1 MNRRTS
7 AVYAASGFI
16 VIIVLLSA
24 YFLAKKP
31 EHTAFHGSPETQKV
45 FIFKD
50 VKYSG
55 EKNGMVNW
63 EVRAKV
69 VKKFIDKPT
78 VEMEGIDGEYRPKP
92 DTVVSFKGLKGEMD
106 TVKETGTIQNVEV
119 YYKGQYVI
127 KSRSMDFDFQKSMA
141 STTAPVDLQGKNF
154 TMMGVGLNADTK
166 EQVITVERDVSGT
179 IQEEKGGKY
188 KFSADRFTY
197 LLKDNTYVFEG
208 KVVVKGEKMD
218 ILCDK
223 VSVISENDEP
233 TKADAVGHVRILSK
247 GTIAKSERAVYYFRE
262 GKAVLTEEPTIVKE
276 TMKMEG
282 LTITYDLNNDKF
294 FVEKP
299 KMRIDQRPR
308 QHGKE

>member
-16 VIIVLLSA
+16 IVIIFFSV

-31 EHTAFHGSPETQKV
+31 EQAAFHGSSESQKV

-55 EKNGMVNW
+55 EKKGVVDW
-63 EVRAKV
+63 EVRAKLV
-69 VKKFIDKPT
+69 RKFMDKST
-78 VEMEGIDGEYRPKP
+78 VEMEGIEGEYRPKP
-92 DTVVSFKGLKGEMD
+92 DTIVSFKGLKGQMD
-106 TVKETGTIQNVEV
+106 TVKEVGTIQNVEV
-119 YYKGQYVI
+119 YYKGEYVI
-127 KSRSMDFDFQKSMA
+127 KSSSMDFDFQKSMA
-141 STTAPVDLQGKNF
+141 STTAPVDLQGKKF

-166 EQVITVERDVSGT
+166 EQVITVDRDVSGT
-179 IQEEKGGKY
+179 IQEDKARY
-188 KFSADRFTY
+188 KFSADKFTY
-197 LLKDNTYVFEG
+197 LLKDSTYIFEG

-223 VSVISENDEP
+223 ISVFSKNDDPE
-233 TKADAVGHVRILSK
+233 KADATGHVRILSK
-247 GTIAKSERAVYYFRE
+247 GTIAKSERAVYYFKE
-262 GKAVLTEEPTIVKE
+262 GKAVLTEEPTIAKD
-276 TMKMEG
+276 TMQMQG

-308 QHGKE
+308 